1 MCSLGIVG
9 VHPRIKVC
17 LQLFDRGIDLNLE
30 CNSIEL
36 ILHGSVKSF
45 TYTVCQRAF
54 RLNLGMINVFHSQIQ
69 FILMIFSISAVFR
82 SSICYHTHQFQV
94 MLIEKRNNPIVKHIG
109 SDKRILSVIQL
120 GKDTSSVTATPLMTL
135 LRTERT
141 CAYADV
147 SHISDAT

>member
-1 MCSLGIVG
+1 
-9 VHPRIKVC
+9 
-17 LQLFDRGIDLNLE
+17 
-30 CNSIEL
+30 
-36 ILHGSVKSF
+36 
-45 TYTVCQRAF
+45 
-54 RLNLGMINVFHSQIQ
+54 
-69 FILMIFSISAVFR
+69 
-82 SSICYHTHQFQV
+82 
-94 MLIEKRNNPIVKHIG
+94 MLLEKRNNPIVKHIG